1 MSQQRKKNEKEGLE
15 RGDIGKKQMLSPR
28 TKAPKLVSTHNW
40 GYISWGKLANA
51 LVMLSS
57 TAEDGEIEVRISV
70 RFRQQPQYRQ
80 WLLSMRTFQSSAV
93 MCEES
98 KIVVVPNF
106 ADSVSEGDVRWEKAV
121 GDQVS
126 VDEVVVEIETDKG
139 GVRGVSNVQVAGMS
153 EDALLLAGASSVQGG
168 VQFSLK
174 VLSLLKMF

>member
-1 MSQQRKKNEKEGLE
+1 
-15 RGDIGKKQMLSPR
+15 
-28 TKAPKLVSTHNW
+28 
-40 GYISWGKLANA
+40 
-51 LVMLSS
+51 MLSS

-126 VDEVVVEIETDKG
+126 VDEVVVEIETDK
-139 GVRGVSNVQVAGMS
+139 VINYH
-153 EDALLLAGASSVQGG
+153 
-168 VQFSLK
+168 
-174 VLSLLKMF
+174 